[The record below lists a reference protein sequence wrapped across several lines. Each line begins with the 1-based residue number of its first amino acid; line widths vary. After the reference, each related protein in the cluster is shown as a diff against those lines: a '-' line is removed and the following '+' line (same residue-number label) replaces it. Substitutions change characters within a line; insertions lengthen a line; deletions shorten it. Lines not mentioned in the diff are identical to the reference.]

1 MPPAHT
7 NPSWEEEKKKT
18 FCFPAK
24 GSEITQRKKG
34 SWKRERERGKER
46 ERRRERNGGGGK

>member
-34 SWKRERERGKER
+34 SWKREKER
-46 ERRRERNGGGGK
+46 ERRRERNGEGGK